1 MTIFFEKFTFMKNKS
16 ENFDFNDTI
25 DPIEF
30 AQDLVKIM
38 YAHNGI
44 CLAAPQIGIPYRVFA
59 MRGEPQNFVCFNPRI
74 VMPSEETIV
83 LEEKSLTWPGLLVKV
98 RRPRHV
104 KVRFATPNSE
114 VRTETYTGLTARAFL
129 QSIDFLDGYEFYRRA
144 NPIHREQAFRKMKQW
159 ERQHK

>member
-74 VMPSEETIV
+74 VMPS
-83 LEEKSLTWPGLLVKV
+83 
-98 RRPRHV
+98 
-104 KVRFATPNSE
+104 
-114 VRTETYTGLTARAFL
+114 
-129 QSIDFLDGYEFYRRA
+129 
-144 NPIHREQAFRKMKQW
+144 
-159 ERQHK
+159 